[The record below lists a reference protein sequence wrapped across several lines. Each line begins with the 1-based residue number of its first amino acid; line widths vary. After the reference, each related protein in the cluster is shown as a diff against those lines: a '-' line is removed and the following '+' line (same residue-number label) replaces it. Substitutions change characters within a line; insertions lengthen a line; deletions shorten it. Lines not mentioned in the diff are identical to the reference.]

1 MAVLPD
7 ELLMPILR
15 GLHWPDRHALQQTS
29 RQLRDAVRALLLPQ
43 PWRHAAT
50 GARGVP
56 NHQDVMCLAVNGDLA
71 VAGGRIEKRP
81 NDLQPLGDLTLW
93 DWRNRKPLD
102 CVPLERAVVRVAVH
116 APSGMVAAVLKG
128 APERWSQGYVPA
140 KPGQV
145 QLWRQTAMGL
155 QSCGPAQELDAG
167 EAGGLANLA
176 VVACSGRAFLC
187 FSQFQPQ
194 PGQPSRLALY
204 EFCHP
209 LELHSE
215 VFYPQSSEFQLVLGV
230 ALPTRRNVTM
240 ASDGD
245 ATVAHTTHD
254 NRLCAWK
261 AQAVGERVRLQG
273 EVTVSTSA
281 HAVGL
286 LSVSTGYVAASS
298 SRGPTVHEVHVWHIA
313 TCGLL
318 ATVRADH
325 HVHSLALRM
334 DWGLLLCGGKANG
347 SIVLYAINSQAT
359 APPAKLGSLT
369 GHHGAV
375 TSIAMLDERVLLSG
389 SLSHD
394 GARSLLRSDLPLRM
408 SLGE

>member
-1 MAVLPD
+1 
-7 ELLMPILR
+7 
-15 GLHWPDRHALQQTS
+15 
-29 RQLRDAVRALLLPQ
+29 
-43 PWRHAAT
+43 
-50 GARGVP
+50 
-56 NHQDVMCLAVNGDLA
+56 MCLAVDGDLA
-71 VAGGRIEKRP
+71 VAGGRIEQRP
-81 NDLQPLGDLTLW
+81 DHYDPLGDLTLW

-102 CVPLERAVVRVAVH
+102 CVPLDHEVLHVAVH
-116 APSGMVAAVLKG
+116 APSGMVAAVLRGESATKSRVG
-128 APERWSQGYVPA
+128 GVWQTIPA
-140 KPGQV
+140 KSPQV
-145 QLWRQTAMGL
+145 QLYRQTAKEL

-167 EAGGLANLA
+167 RAGGLANLA

-187 FSQFQPQ
+187 FSQYLCCFSQFQ
-194 PGQPSRLALY
+194 PGQPGRLALY

-215 VFYPQSSEFQLVLGV
+215 VAKWVEDRWR
-230 ALPTRRNVTM
+230 RRNILM

-254 NRLCAWK
+254 GRLCVWK

-273 EVTVSTSA
+273 EVTVSTTA
-281 HAVGL
+281 HWVGL
-286 LSVSTGYVAASS
+286 LSVSTGYLAASS
-298 SRGPTVHEVHVWHIA
+298 YHEVHVWHIA

-325 HVHSLALRM
+325 YVHSLALRM

-347 SIVLYAINSQAT
+347 SIVLYAINSQAK

>member
-1 MAVLPD
+1 MLPD

-81 NDLQPLGDLTLW
+81 NDRQPLGDLTLW

-128 APERWSQGYVPA
+128 EPERWYQGYVPA

-145 QLWRQTAMGL
+145 QLWRQTATGL

-167 EAGGLANLA
+167 RAGGLANLA
-176 VVACSGRAFLC
+176 MVACSGRAFLC

-194 PGQPSRLALY
+194 PGQPGRLALY

-215 VFYPQSSEFQLVLGV
+215 VFYPQSSEF
-230 ALPTRRNVTM
+230 RRSVSM

-254 NRLCAWK
+254 NRLCVWK

-273 EVTVSTSA
+273 EVTVCTSA

-298 SRGPTVHEVHVWHIA
+298 SRGPTLHEVHVWHIA

-318 ATVRADH
+318 ATVR
-325 HVHSLALRM
+325 VGNEQLGSLALRM

>member
-1 MAVLPD
+1 M
-7 ELLMPILR
+7 
-15 GLHWPDRHALQQTS
+15 
-29 RQLRDAVRALLLPQ
+29 
-43 PWRHAAT
+43 
-50 GARGVP
+50 
-56 NHQDVMCLAVNGDLA
+56 
-71 VAGGRIEKRP
+71 
-81 NDLQPLGDLTLW
+81 TLW

-102 CVPLERAVVRVAVH
+102 CVPLERQVVQVAVH

-128 APERWSQGYVPA
+128 EPERWCPQQGLVPW

-145 QLWRQTAMGL
+145 QLWRQTATGL

-167 EAGGLANLA
+167 GADAGGAGGVANLA

-187 FSQFQPQ
+187 FSQYLCCFSQFQ
-194 PGQPSRLALY
+194 PGQPGRLALY

-215 VFYPQSSEFQLVLGV
+215 VAKWVEDRWR
-230 ALPTRRNVTM
+230 RRNILM

-254 NRLCAWK
+254 GRLCVWK